1 MAYQIQLP
9 DGSLGWIDDSVPQS
23 KALEVAKRVYPDAFP
38 APPGIG
44 QQILGLPAEIGK
56 GFVRGLTVDPISGA
70 ASTVYTGA
78 RAAGADLTPFEK
90 TAFGK
95 GLASAQTALAP
106 SDEGLVTQFGSGLG
120 SLLSFI
126 PGGLLKGGIGLATKL
141 GQAGGVGAEEARS
154 RAEQARLE
162 GQADATAGQEFA
174 SQLGG
179 GVVGFSELAPVR
191 LLTKPIEQILRGVPK
206 SQADLI
212 APGLF
217 NSAKRMVATG
227 GVEGLQEGMANIAQD
242 LIAKGI
248 YNPNLEV
255 GESALG
261 DAAMGASIG
270 AFAQGAIELAT
281 RGKRGQLYEQLK
293 TQERLKEEAE
303 QQRIAQQQQAVIAAQ
318 EQEKMGQAMGALGA
332 TPQIDPT
339 TGKPVLLLGAPAK
352 EVNLQDPLGIRFDAN
367 DLSPKVVN
375 DINKARKERGLPAID
390 QFTVEDLYDLAPN
403 KNAISELLGRKI
415 GYDESVSVTPRN
427 IFDIAVSKN
436 IDVQDP
442 GFAEFLTRTTGTPD
456 IRRMTPQQ
464 LFAAQQSISALPD
477 FTELTKL
484 PTGSIA
490 TVFDEK
496 TYNKTINDLKKTVLN
511 TGPLGKEATVQ
522 EIMDFS
528 GLTKPQDAERLL
540 QTAIQRGDL
549 SASPTRGTVG
559 TSINISVPFVPKS
572 VVPGPDI
579 RRGDFMES
587 ENVGYDIVSEDGTF
601 KQFRPT
607 LGAAEDLVAKA
618 NQNRETKVA
627 RIAGEIDRVSSG
639 IELDKQRLG
648 QLQEVGEEGS
658 AEYKRLQAKIQ
669 KQEVNLG
676 NLNSKIQSV
685 SQPLQIKAKDKP
697 RSRTGY
703 TLFDNGKPIGT
714 YPTKED
720 ADIAAIQSLSDEQL
734 DGVINAAPRSD
745 VEGALEEPFGKQQL
759 PTGTIRGA
767 TPRRLYIE
775 ATREKERRFRQQAG
789 LPPLAAPVE
798 IKITGDAQAAAEKL
812 RAIGLTVR
820 FMPEVEKEVPEINK
834 RLRAILD
841 KLGLQEVRLNIIESL
856 SVKGFIID
864 GPDGKP
870 MAFYPQPQA
879 GTPKFKEVMA
889 VLKDAKA
896 KGLNVREG
904 VSSANGSYVAQL
916 IEIALDSANPIR
928 ATRHEALH
936 ALRDLGFFT
945 KEQWSVLEN
954 KAKSEW
960 MKKYN
965 IAQRYGGLDYDSQI
979 EEAVADAFSDFDQT
993 QPPAGLVGVLFR
1005 KIKTFFEALG
1015 NAFRGSGFQTAADV
1029 FTRVEEG
1036 GLTRPDASVAGEKKY
1051 SLEAKEAMLE
1061 ARRAAAGKFNQID
1074 PPQSL
1079 IDLYRRV
1086 QVADEQVSVGG
1097 YSRAKTAA
1105 TKLGNRLNR
1114 EMTVFARQ
1122 ALGREPKYIDIGELS
1137 SRLNQFVDPDFI
1149 GENKYSLKAPEFE
1162 QTADVTPLG
1171 IQQARIYEKELEALI
1186 KKIGDRIVGMKSGE
1200 TLDNVRK
1207 AVKKLQSYTAQGLKG
1222 KEWYENSAKAVL
1234 DGFNGDPVLAEK
1246 FFQIIAI
1253 TSANTEVS
1261 ANFTKASKAWE
1272 QFATGKPIKVGTG
1285 NENKKIDALL
1295 NFGEDWEGRK
1305 TNTFYT
1311 NLMEAM
1317 DGKDSGRS
1325 TIDLHMTRMLFD
1337 KDAPTDAQYIL
1348 AENMVRLLAS
1358 KIGIPARQ
1366 VQAAS
1371 WVTQKAKSIFDDYR
1385 KKGWKKNLN
1394 DDQLREFAFERA
1406 VTDYSHLMKARIKK
1420 LPVSEAMKELSS
1432 NIRSRV
1438 QNITGEVIPSVKT
1451 EMSEVEQ
1458 LAFKNKEK
1466 LTKKIAKSDMIQNIA
1481 NNLGITSKVRITVGS
1496 GAYAGKV
1503 NPNLIVQVVND
1514 DPVVAQQDSLDLANA
1529 MSYVFKQD
1537 STPFFR
1543 ADPALLEQDQLGYGF
1558 KFASPLTPA
1567 QQKNILSFLTN
1578 KFGENVGF
1586 TKVRA
1591 NEIVIINYRGA
1602 DGTPF
1607 LASDTDFIIGLDE
1620 VRNDINSISP
1630 IESQEVFGAQS
1641 EYPYHEWETEPT
1653 GISIIQGIQ
1662 DRRPQL
1668 PNIQRGLDN
1677 LRESFVADVRQSIRE
1692 TGQEP
1697 KFSLRSDELIG
1708 RSGIGGGVSIR
1719 EQQPSAQS
1727 YDAVHYGKQRVNN
1740 LAGSMYGTGI
1750 KGAETQRLSES
1761 DDPRIRERAYFYI
1774 PYSNGRMPMP
1784 EAGLGNEVHIQRL
1797 NNLLGPSPEAQA
1809 LSRAARTPDGQFDA
1823 NAFESSVIDAGYDGY
1838 AIPDMG
1844 MAVVLGADVPVQ
1856 PRGTRQEIEERTEKD
1871 KIQIGDR
1878 KYSLRSPETPE
1889 FKKWFGNSK
1898 VVDDNGK
1905 PLLMYHG
1912 TPSFEGYVF
1921 KPFETKNR
1929 AGNID
1934 GYYFTSSV
1942 DDANDYA
1949 GLEEGAEVIPAY
1961 LSIKNPYV
1969 PGESPVTK
1977 AMRDQYFKEM
1987 VAANKHM
1994 SDERAKEYAQ
2004 SKMYYL
2010 DRNGIPLI
2018 NAIGND
2024 GSAFQ
2029 RIIKAGGYDGYQDG
2043 IGSRHFVAFESNQV
2057 KSAIGNV
2064 GTFAR
2069 DNNDIRYS
2077 IALGAIEPSTSLI
2090 PDVGGNPNGILG
2102 FMPDRLGGKP
2112 IRMLVGTH
2120 NDLVPELDNER
2131 MRRPQSYGANHIL
2144 NRVLSDPSRIP
2155 GGAEELLEKIVKTAQ
2170 TTAQKYNRIFKEGNM
2185 FIIYDGRNSLIV
2197 SPEED
2202 AMSIVTMYVQN
2213 QPERRYGNA
2222 VFSGRAPSMPQEFV
2236 EPIRG
2241 MDVVAGEGRV
2251 QIKPSEV
2258 KVIKPSKVLE
2268 VSPVTEMAPT
2278 KAGKI
2283 SIKKPVNKYS
2293 LALPKESVDDFFAT
2307 TERLEEPEGVQ
2318 IIRENWIGGVAGIG
2332 DRDSAY
2338 NLKRVYGG
2346 PEYIQ
2351 SVQDLIRENFGD
2363 SFKGYRLMSQDEL
2376 SELES
2381 GAMGTQLASFTLD
2394 PMVGLRFSS
2403 LPMYARK
2410 PKGELVVVEMDLTPE
2425 HVQMIGHI
2433 PEKEIV
2439 IDYGVGYNTEEIN
2452 AYASPYKAEKFS
2464 IRDEFKPVD
2473 TSAPKFKKFYQNSV
2487 LVDESGNPIVLY
2499 HGTTKDIESFKVGK
2513 EGGSLGNGIY
2523 LTPSQDFADEYAK
2536 EEGGNVIPVYAHIT
2550 NPLIIDGSIS
2560 RDPMIEALVKLGVDR
2575 DKADQIVEKAY
2586 EDKGYI
2592 TNEVKSRATKQG
2604 FDGILQYKD
2613 GNLTELVA
2621 FSPNQIKSAVSN
2633 TGEFDPSD
2641 KRIQYSLVEPIDTDT
2656 AQRIPQNTFNVDPN
2670 TSRDNLIYLLQNKQ
2684 IDLKR
2689 VIDGIRSAGK
2699 DIADKWNAY
2708 LKEELFHGRSATRI
2722 KFFMD
2727 RELQPL
2733 LKKMES
2739 AGISLDQ
2746 MDEYLL
2752 ARHAPE
2758 ANSYIRSIN
2767 PDPNA
2772 NAGMS
2777 DQEAANYMNSLPAPR
2792 RAALERIAKDVD
2804 AITKGTRQ
2812 LMVDYGLEDQK
2823 TIDTWERTYK
2833 KYVPL
2838 FREETEGN
2846 PISTGRGYQIRGS
2859 TTKRRMGSTRSVVD
2873 VLANI
2878 AMQREK
2884 TIVRGEK
2891 NRVGNSL
2898 YGLVLTNPNKG
2909 FWGVIDPGKVNRQ
2922 TLRNELIG
2930 LGIDSAEADQMIN
2943 EMSSRPYQKTIDKA
2957 TGLVVQRIPPSWAK
2971 AENIFVTR
2979 INGQDRFIG
2988 FNKNDERAM
2997 RMATTLKNLDAQQQA
3012 EAIKMMGT
3020 AGAYYSG
3027 TINAV
3032 GKATRFFASVNTQY
3046 NPAFGIYNL
3055 MRDIGGAVLNL
3066 QSTPLKGNERKIISD
3081 ALGLI
3086 KDIYSDL
3093 RRQRQGLP
3101 ANSKSAQI
3109 FEEFELEGGKTGY
3122 RDLFEDSQSR
3132 AEQLQKDLEDFKS
3145 GKPLKGKGKAVMRW
3159 LSDFNDS
3166 IENAIRVSVYK
3177 NAIDKGISKE
3187 RAASLAKNITVNF
3200 NRTGAM
3206 SRNFQTLYAFF
3217 NASVQGTTRIAET
3230 LFTPDGKLSPTGKK
3244 IVMGGITLGL
3254 MQAVLLAMAGL
3265 DDDEVPDFVKDK
3277 SFIIP
3282 YGDGKYLAVPMPLG
3296 YNIIPGFGR
3305 RVMEFA
3311 MSDDKNVG
3319 KSVFET
3325 ANMIIDGF
3333 NPLGSATFVQTLAPT
3348 IADPIVAL
3356 AENKDFTGKPIARED
3371 VNSLV
3376 PTPGYTRKSQN
3387 ASAITEALAYGI
3399 NLMSG
3404 GTEFKQ
3410 GVISPTPDQIEYLVG
3425 QVFGGVG
3432 REAMKVGRGLEAL
3445 ATGEELATYNIPI
3458 AGRLVGNIQQKAAQ
3472 TGRFYDNI
3480 KALNEHQA
3488 EIEGRMA
3495 RGEDITEYVNDN
3507 PEAML
3512 YQLGD
3517 KTYSKISK
3525 LRQLK
3530 KTLEES
3536 GASRDQTKAIDDAM
3550 LNLMISLNMSYNSA
3564 RQQ

>member
-1 MAYQIQLP
+1 MAYRLDLP
-9 DGSLGWIDDSVPQS
+9 DGSFLTVLDDAKPRSVALAEAKS
-23 KALEVAKRVYPDAFP
+23 KFPEAFP

-56 GFVRGLTVDPISGA
+56 GFIRGLTVDPISGA

-90 TAFGK
+90 TAVGK

-106 SDEGLVTQFGSGLG
+106 SDEGLITQFGSGLG
-120 SLLSFI
+120 SLLSYI
-126 PGGLLKGGIGLATKL
+126 PGGLLKGGIGLAAKL
-141 GQAGGVGAEEARS
+141 GQAGSVGAEEARS

-174 SQLGG
+174 AQLGG
-179 GVVGFSELAPVR
+179 TAVGFSELAPVK
-191 LLTKPIEQILRGVPK
+191 LLTRPIEQILRGVPK

-332 TPQIDPT
+332 TPQIDPA
-339 TGKPVLLLGAPAK
+339 TGKPVLLLGAPAQ

-367 DLSPKVVN
+367 DLGPKVVN
-375 DINKARKERGLPAID
+375 DINKARKERGLPAIQ

-403 KNAISELLGRKI
+403 KNAISEMLGRKM
-415 GYDESVSVTPRN
+415 GYDETVSVTPRN
-427 IFDIAVSKN
+427 IFDVAVSKN

-456 IRRMTPQQ
+456 VRRMTAQQ
-464 LFAAQQSISALPD
+464 LFAAQQSLSALPD

-484 PTGSIA
+484 PTGSVA

-496 TYNKTINDLKKTVLN
+496 TYDKTINGLKKTVLN
-511 TGPLGKEATVQ
+511 TGPQGKAATVQ
-522 EIMDFS
+522 DIMDFS
-528 GLTKPQDAERLL
+528 GLTDPKDAERLL

-587 ENVGYDIVSEDGTF
+587 EAVGYDIVSEDGTF

-627 RIAGEIDRVSSG
+627 RITGEIDRVSSG

-658 AEYKRLQAKIQ
+658 PEYKRLQAKIQ

-676 NLNSKIQSV
+676 NLNSKIESV
-685 SQPLQIKAKDKP
+685 SQPLQIKAKAKP

-767 TPRRLYIE
+767 TPRRLYAE

-789 LPPLAAPVE
+789 LPPLAAPVQ

-812 RAIGLTVR
+812 RAVGITVR

-841 KLGLQEVRLNIIESL
+841 KLGLQQVRLNIVESL

-864 GPDGKP
+864 GPDGRP
-870 MAFYPQPQA
+870 MGFYTQPPA
-879 GTPKFKEVMA
+879 GTPKFNEVMA
-889 VLKDAKA
+889 VLNDAKA

-904 VSSANGSYVAQL
+904 VSSANGSYVAKL
-916 IEIALDSANPIR
+916 IEIALDSENPIR
-928 ATRHEALH
+928 AARHEALH
-936 ALRDLGFFT
+936 ALKDLGFFT
-945 KEQWSVLEN
+945 PDQWRVLEN

-960 MKKYN
+960 IKKYN
-965 IAQRYGGLDYDSQI
+965 IEQRYGSLDKDSQI
-979 EEAVADAFSDFDQT
+979 EEAIADAFSDFDQT
-993 QPPAGLVGVLFR
+993 KPPAGLVGTLFR
-1005 KIKTFFEALG
+1005 KVKTFFEALG
-1015 NAFRGSGFQTAADV
+1015 NAFRGSGFQTANDV

-1036 GLTRPDASVAGEKKY
+1036 ALTGPGAAVTGEQKF
-1051 SLEAKEAMLE
+1051 SLTLE
-1061 ARRAAAGKFNQID
+1061 
-1074 PPQSL
+1074 
-1079 IDLYRRV
+1079 
-1086 QVADEQVSVGG
+1086 E
-1097 YSRAKTAA
+1097 
-1105 TKLGNRLNR
+1105 
-1114 EMTVFARQ
+1114 
-1122 ALGREPKYIDIGELS
+1122 
-1137 SRLNQFVDPDFI
+1137 
-1149 GENKYSLKAPEFE
+1149 
-1162 QTADVTPLG
+1162 TADVTPLG
-1171 IQQARIYEKELEALI
+1171 VQQARVYEKELDALI

-1222 KEWYENSAKAVL
+1222 KDWYENSAKAVL
-1234 DGFNGDPVLAEK
+1234 DAFNGDPILAEK

-1253 TSANTEVS
+1253 TSANTEVA
-1261 ANFTKASKAWE
+1261 ANFTKASNAWT
-1272 QFATGKPIKVGTG
+1272 QFATGKPIKVGTE
-1285 NENKKIDALL
+1285 NENKKINALL

-1337 KDAPTDAQYIL
+1337 KDAPTEAQYIL

-1358 KIGIPARQ
+1358 KIGLPARQ

-1371 WVTQKAKSIFDDYR
+1371 WVTQKAKTIFDEYR
-1385 KKGWKKNLN
+1385 KKGWKKGLN

-1406 VTDYSHLMKARIKK
+1406 VADYSHLMKARVKQ
-1420 LPVSEAMKELSS
+1420 LPITDALKELSS
-1432 NIRSRV
+1432 NIRTRV

-1451 EMSEVEQ
+1451 EMAEIED
-1458 LAFKNKEK
+1458 LAFKDKEN
-1466 LTKKIAKSDMIQNIA
+1466 LTKQVANSKTVEKIAAAI
-1481 NNLGITSKVRITVGS
+1481 GISSKVRVTLGS
-1496 GAYAGKV
+1496 GAYEGKV

-1514 DPVVAQQDSLDLANA
+1514 DPLIAQQDALDLANG

-1537 STPFFR
+1537 ATPFFR
-1543 ADPALLEQDQLGYGF
+1543 ADPALLEQEQIGYKF
-1558 KFASPLTPA
+1558 KFSSPLTPA
-1567 QQKNILSFLTN
+1567 KQKKILGVLN
-1578 KFGENVGF
+1578 KKFGENIGF
-1586 TKVRA
+1586 TKTRA
-1591 NEIVIINYRGA
+1591 NEIVIINYRGS
-1602 DGTPF
+1602 DGVPF
-1607 LASDTDFIIGLDE
+1607 LVNDTDFMVGISETLKE
-1620 VRNDINSISP
+1620 INSVLP
-1630 IESQEVFGAQS
+1630 IDSQEMFGAQS
-1641 EYPYHEWETEPT
+1641 EYPYHDWQNEPSGV
-1653 GISIIQGIQ
+1653 GIVSGIQ
-1662 DRRPQL
+1662 NRRPER
-1668 PNIQRGLDN
+1668 PNLQRGLDN
-1677 LRESFVADVRQSIRE
+1677 LRESFVSDARQSVRKA
-1692 TGQEP
+1692 GREP
-1697 KFSLRSDELIG
+1697 KFSLRFDELVD
-1708 RSGIGGGVSIR
+1708 RSGLGDGISIR

-1727 YDAVHYGKQRVNN
+1727 FDAVHYGKQRVNT

-1750 KGAETQRLSES
+1750 KGAEAQRLSES
-1761 DDPRIRERAYFYI
+1761 DDPRISERVYFYI
-1774 PYSNGRMPMP
+1774 PYPNGRMPMP

-1809 LSRAARTPDGQFDA
+1809 LSSAARTPDGQFDA

-1844 MAVVLGADVPVQ
+1844 MAVVLGADVPVIS
-1856 PRGTRQEIEERTEKD
+1856 RGTRQEVEERPEEG

-1878 KYSLRSPETPE
+1878 KYSLRQTDTDE
-1889 FKKWFGNSK
+1889 FKQWFGDSTIRNEDGSPK
-1898 VVDDNGK
+1898 V
-1905 PLLMYHG
+1905 MYHG
-1912 TPSFEGYVF
+1912 TARDITEFEPKQANAIFVTEFPGFAYQF
-1921 KPFETKNR
+1921 
-1929 AGNID
+1929 AGA
-1934 GYYFTSSV
+1934 SE
-1942 DDANDYA
+1942 DYM
-1949 GLEEGAEVIPAY
+1949 I
-1961 LSIKNPYV
+1961 
-1969 PGESPVTK
+1969 
-1977 AMRDQYFKEM
+1977 KEM
-1987 VAANKHM
+1987 FQEIFTPEQRLKIVSESASELYKNKEISKVIRDAAIQNQRDSDRLYKLDFIEPQVADLIREKIKVMLPSGQNIMPLYVRAENPFDYENTDHVKEVVD
-1994 SDERAKEYAQ
+1994 SVRKIAPNYTLRDIDIQRKLTSGVWNYIEDELVQQAIKLNGHDSFYVKE
-2004 SKMYYL
+2004 
-2010 DRNGIPLI
+2010 
-2018 NAIGND
+2018 
-2024 GSAFQ
+2024 
-2029 RIIKAGGYDGYQDG
+2029 AGVKNFAVYDP
-2043 IGSRHFVAFESNQV
+2043 NQI
-2057 KSAIGNV
+2057 KSAIGNI

-2077 IALGAIEPSTSLI
+2077 IALGSIEPSTSLI

-2102 FMPDRLGGKP
+2102 FMPERLGGKP

-2170 TTAQKYNRIFKEGNM
+2170 TTAQKYNRIFKEGDK

-2197 SPEED
+2197 SPQDD

-2213 QPERRYGNA
+2213 QPERRYGNSI
-2222 VFSGRAPSMPQEFV
+2222 FSGRAPSMPQEFV

-2241 MDVVAGEGRV
+2241 MNVVAGDGRV

-2258 KVIKPSKVLE
+2258 KIIKPSKVLE
-2268 VSPVTEMAPT
+2268 ASPVTEIAPT
-2278 KAGKI
+2278 KAGTLGV
-2283 SIKKPVNKYS
+2283 KK
-2293 LALPKESVDDFFAT
+2293 L
-2307 TERLEEPEGVQ
+2307 
-2318 IIRENWIGGVAGIG
+2318 
-2332 DRDSAY
+2332 
-2338 NLKRVYGG
+2338 
-2346 PEYIQ
+2346 
-2351 SVQDLIRENFGD
+2351 
-2363 SFKGYRLMSQDEL
+2363 
-2376 SELES
+2376 
-2381 GAMGTQLASFTLD
+2381 
-2394 PMVGLRFSS
+2394 
-2403 LPMYARK
+2403 
-2410 PKGELVVVEMDLTPE
+2410 
-2425 HVQMIGHI
+2425 
-2433 PEKEIV
+2433 
-2439 IDYGVGYNTEEIN
+2439 
-2452 AYASPYKAEKFS
+2452 S

-2473 TSAPKFKKFYQNSV
+2473 TSSPEFKKFYQNSV
-2487 LVDESGNPIVLY
+2487 LIDESGNPIVLY
-2499 HGTTKDIESFKVGK
+2499 HGTTKDIESFKAGK

-2523 LTPSQDFADEYAK
+2523 LTPSQDFAEEYAK

-2550 NPLIIDGSIS
+2550 NPLVIDGSIS
-2560 RDPMIEALVKLGVDR
+2560 RDPMIEALVRLGVDR

-2613 GNLTELVA
+2613 RNLTELVA

-2641 KRIQYSLVEPIDTDT
+2641 KRIQYSFVEPINTDT
-2656 AQRIPQNTFNVDPN
+2656 AQRIPQDTFNVNPN
-2670 TSRDNLIYLLQNKQ
+2670 TSKDNLIYLLQNKQ

-2739 AGISLDQ
+2739 ADISLDQ

-2777 DQEAANYMNSLPAPR
+2777 DQEAANYMKSLPASR
-2792 RAALERIAKDVD
+2792 RDALERIAKDVD

-2891 NRVGNSL
+2891 NRVGNAL
-2898 YGLVLTNPNKG
+2898 YGLVLNNPNKG
-2909 FWGVIDPGKVNRQ
+2909 FWGVIDPGKVNKQ

-2930 LGIDSAEADQMIN
+2930 IGIDPDEADQMIN

-3020 AGAYYSG
+3020 AGDYYKG

-3081 ALGLI
+3081 ALGSI

-3101 ANSKSAQI
+3101 ADSKWANI

-3159 LSDFNDS
+3159 LSDFNDA

-3177 NAIDKGISKE
+3177 NALDKGMSKE
-3187 RAASLAKNITVNF
+3187 KAASLAKNITVNF

-3371 VNSLV
+3371 INSLV

-3399 NLMSG
+3399 NRLSG

-3536 GASRDQTKAIDDAM
+3536 GASRGQTKVIDDAM
-3550 LNLMISLNMSYNSA
+3550 LNLMVSLNMSYNSA
-3564 RQQ
+3564 RQR

>member
-1 MAYQIQLP
+1 MAYRLDLP
-9 DGSLGWIDDSVPQS
+9 DGSFVTVEDDAKPRSVALAEAKS
-23 KALEVAKRVYPDAFP
+23 KFPDAFP

-90 TAFGK
+90 TAVGK

-120 SLLSFI
+120 SLLSYI
-126 PGGLLKGGIGLATKL
+126 PGGILKGGIGLAAKL

-174 SQLGG
+174 AQLGG
-179 GVVGFSELAPVR
+179 TAVGFSELAPVR

-332 TPQIDPT
+332 TPQIDPA

-403 KNAISELLGRKI
+403 KNAISELLGRKM

-427 IFDIAVSKN
+427 IFDIAASKN

-456 IRRMTPQQ
+456 IRRMTAQQ

-685 SQPLQIKAKDKP
+685 SQPLQIKAKEKP

-775 ATREKERRFRQQAG
+775 ATKEKERRFRQQAG

-812 RAIGLTVR
+812 RAVGLTVR

-834 RLRAILD
+834 RLRAVLD

-889 VLKDAKA
+889 VLNDAKA

-1036 GLTRPDASVAGEKKY
+1036 GLTGPGATTAGETKLSLQEPISPLAQYVAPEDAEGRLRRRLGRAEGVGAPSNDRLVFGKGKEKLIIGKITPQDWKERVQNTMSAPEIEDARNWYQQLNDFFTPVFGDRASEFSLAWLLSQQRASPTKGFTDVLRASDIAENKLRIKKAGLNEKSLVAALKGEVPEGGIGAKLMDFVDSELGKSLRTVMGDKKEGRQPAAIDVWAQRDIGFIDDTVKEFVAKKFGKDAADTLDVDTARFGEPQY
-1051 SLEAKEAMLE
+1051 EYGVDFYNDVAQYLNRQKYMGGGWTAREVQAVGWVNMQIFMGVKPEFVRDIVNGNTRRVSIGLAPGTGSVMTGRLMGKEIPVKDAQNIINDLAKISNIKVTQSLDGIGAYLTYVEGSIQVDAVGSPESVDSFMDMIGYVFQQTEVINTRPLASGKNSAIDILSPSLNSQSKAVEFFTEYLKAMPKDKNGDPIAPGFQQIKVDGVPGIRLVNFGGKWNKKQLEALAKASEVAEAATGIKEA
-1061 ARRAAAGKFNQID
+1061 
-1074 PPQSL
+1074 
-1079 IDLYRRV
+1079 
-1086 QVADEQVSVGG
+1086 
-1097 YSRAKTAA
+1097 
-1105 TKLGNRLNR
+1105 
-1114 EMTVFARQ
+1114 
-1122 ALGREPKYIDIGELS
+1122 
-1137 SRLNQFVDPDFI
+1137 QFVDMNVQFTSTANDWVKYPD
-1149 GENKYSLKAPEFE
+1149 
-1162 QTADVTPLG
+1162 
-1171 IQQARIYEKELEALI
+1171 
-1186 KKIGDRIVGMKSGE
+1186 GD
-1200 TLDNVRK
+1200 
-1207 AVKKLQSYTAQGLKG
+1207 
-1222 KEWYENSAKAVL
+1222 
-1234 DGFNGDPVLAEK
+1234 
-1246 FFQIIAI
+1246 
-1253 TSANTEVS
+1253 
-1261 ANFTKASKAWE
+1261 
-1272 QFATGKPIKVGTG
+1272 
-1285 NENKKIDALL
+1285 
-1295 NFGEDWEGRK
+1295 
-1305 TNTFYT
+1305 
-1311 NLMEAM
+1311 
-1317 DGKDSGRS
+1317 
-1325 TIDLHMTRMLFD
+1325 
-1337 KDAPTDAQYIL
+1337 QY
-1348 AENMVRLLAS
+1348 V
-1358 KIGIPARQ
+1358 
-1366 VQAAS
+1366 
-1371 WVTQKAKSIFDDYR
+1371 
-1385 KKGWKKNLN
+1385 
-1394 DDQLREFAFERA
+1394 
-1406 VTDYSHLMKARIKK
+1406 
-1420 LPVSEAMKELSS
+1420 
-1432 NIRSRV
+1432 
-1438 QNITGEVIPSVKT
+1438 
-1451 EMSEVEQ
+1451 
-1458 LAFKNKEK
+1458 
-1466 LTKKIAKSDMIQNIA
+1466 
-1481 NNLGITSKVRITVGS
+1481 
-1496 GAYAGKV
+1496 
-1503 NPNLIVQVVND
+1503 
-1514 DPVVAQQDSLDLANA
+1514 DSLRNRGRLQEAQLLRDQFPPTRFDLAGDGTINWR
-1529 MSYVFKQD
+1529 
-1537 STPFFR
+1537 PR
-1543 ADPALLEQDQLGYGF
+1543 
-1558 KFASPLTPA
+1558 
-1567 QQKNILSFLTN
+1567 LSF
-1578 KFGENVGF
+1578 
-1586 TKVRA
+1586 R
-1591 NEIVIINYRGA
+1591 
-1602 DGTPF
+1602 P
-1607 LASDTDFIIGLDE
+1607 DE
-1620 VRNDINSISP
+1620 P
-1630 IESQEVFGAQS
+1630 I
-1641 EYPYHEWETEPT
+1641 
-1653 GISIIQGIQ
+1653 
-1662 DRRPQL
+1662 D
-1668 PNIQRGLDN
+1668 
-1677 LRESFVADVRQSIRE
+1677 
-1692 TGQEP
+1692 
-1697 KFSLRSDELIG
+1697 
-1708 RSGIGGGVSIR
+1708 RSGIGSGISIR

-1750 KGAETQRLSES
+1750 KGAEAQRLAES
-1761 DDPRIRERAYFYI
+1761 TDPRIRERAYFYI

-1856 PRGTRQEIEERTEKD
+1856 PRGTRQEIEERPEEG

-1878 KYSLRSPETPE
+1878 KYSLRQTDTDE
-1889 FKKWFGNSK
+1889 FKQWFGKSQIK
-1898 VVDDNGK
+1898 TLRGEPK
-1905 PLLMYHG
+1905 RMYHG
-1912 TPSFEGYVF
+1912 TARDISEFRPKQANAIFLTYEPSFAEDFTGMSENYMADEFFYGLSEPEKNVYRKRAEKLAKRNETNYADELLEIIKEQLPSRANIMPLYVRAEN
-1921 KPFETKNR
+1921 PFDYENPDHISAVDK
-1929 AGNID
+1929 AYDDSID
-1934 GYYFTSSV
+1934 SFPMQSIMNGSWSSIE
-1942 DDANDYA
+1942 D
-1949 GLEEGAEVIPAY
+1949 
-1961 LSIKNPYV
+1961 
-1969 PGESPVTK
+1969 
-1977 AMRDQYFKEM
+1977 RDVQ
-1987 VAANKHM
+1987 
-1994 SDERAKEYAQ
+1994 
-2004 SKMYYL
+2004 
-2010 DRNGIPLI
+2010 
-2018 NAIGND
+2018 NAIK
-2024 GSAFQ
+2024 SAGFDSFYV
-2029 RIIKAGGYDGYQDG
+2029 REGGRKNLAVYDP
-2043 IGSRHFVAFESNQV
+2043 NQI

-2197 SPEED
+2197 SPQDD

-2268 VSPVTEMAPT
+2268 ISPVTEMAPT
-2278 KAGKI
+2278 KAG
-2283 SIKKPVNKYS
+2283 
-2293 LALPKESVDDFFAT
+2293 T
-2307 TERLEEPEGVQ
+2307 
-2318 IIRENWIGGVAGIG
+2318 
-2332 DRDSAY
+2332 
-2338 NLKRVYGG
+2338 
-2346 PEYIQ
+2346 
-2351 SVQDLIRENFGD
+2351 
-2363 SFKGYRLMSQDEL
+2363 
-2376 SELES
+2376 
-2381 GAMGTQLASFTLD
+2381 
-2394 PMVGLRFSS
+2394 
-2403 LPMYARK
+2403 
-2410 PKGELVVVEMDLTPE
+2410 
-2425 HVQMIGHI
+2425 
-2433 PEKEIV
+2433 
-2439 IDYGVGYNTEEIN
+2439 
-2452 AYASPYKAEKFS
+2452 
-2464 IRDEFKPVD
+2464 
-2473 TSAPKFKKFYQNSV
+2473 
-2487 LVDESGNPIVLY
+2487 
-2499 HGTTKDIESFKVGK
+2499 
-2513 EGGSLGNGIY
+2513 
-2523 LTPSQDFADEYAK
+2523 
-2536 EEGGNVIPVYAHIT
+2536 
-2550 NPLIIDGSIS
+2550 
-2560 RDPMIEALVKLGVDR
+2560 LGV
-2575 DKADQIVEKAY
+2575 KK
-2586 EDKGYI
+2586 
-2592 TNEVKSRATKQG
+2592 
-2604 FDGILQYKD
+2604 L
-2613 GNLTELVA
+2613 
-2621 FSPNQIKSAVSN
+2621 
-2633 TGEFDPSD
+2633 
-2641 KRIQYSLVEPIDTDT
+2641 SLVEPIDTDT
-2656 AQRIPQNTFNVDPN
+2656 AQRIPQDTFNVDPN
-2670 TSRDNLIYLLQNKQ
+2670 TSKDNLIYLLQNKQ

-2722 KFFMD
+2722 RFFMD

-2739 AGISLDQ
+2739 SDISLDQ

-2930 LGIDSAEADQMIN
+2930 LGIDSAEADQMVN

-3020 AGAYYSG
+3020 AGDYYKG

-3066 QSTPLKGNERKIISD
+3066 QSTPLKGSERKIISD

-3101 ANSKSAQI
+3101 ADSKSAQI

-3177 NAIDKGISKE
+3177 NALDKGISKE
-3187 RAASLAKNITVNF
+3187 KAASLAKNITVNF

-3217 NASVQGTTRIAET
+3217 NASVQGTTRIVET

-3371 VNSLV
+3371 INSLV

-3399 NLMSG
+3399 NILSG

-3550 LNLMISLNMSYNSA
+3550 LNLMVSLNMSYNSA

>member
-1 MAYQIQLP
+1 MAYRLDLP
-9 DGSLGWIDDSVPQS
+9 DGSFLTVLDDAKPRSVALAEAKS
-23 KALEVAKRVYPDAFP
+23 KFPEAFP

-90 TAFGK
+90 TAVGK

-106 SDEGLVTQFGSGLG
+106 SDEGLITQFGSGLG
-120 SLLSFI
+120 SLLSYI
-126 PGGLLKGGIGLATKL
+126 PGGILKGGIGLAAKL
-141 GQAGGVGAEEARS
+141 GQAGSVGAEEARS

-174 SQLGG
+174 AQLGG
-179 GVVGFSELAPVR
+179 TAVGFSELAPVKF
-191 LLTKPIEQILRGVPK
+191 LTRPIEQILRGVPK

-332 TPQIDPT
+332 TPQIDPA
-339 TGKPVLLLGAPAK
+339 TGKPVLLLGAPAQ

-367 DLSPKVVN
+367 DLGPKVVN
-375 DINKARKERGLPAID
+375 DINKARKERGLPAIQ

-403 KNAISELLGRKI
+403 KNAISEMLGRKM
-415 GYDESVSVTPRN
+415 GYDETVSVTPRK
-427 IFDIAVSKN
+427 IYDIAVSKN

-442 GFAEFLTRTTGTPD
+442 GFEEFLTRTTGTPD
-456 IRRMTPQQ
+456 IRRMTAQQ
-464 LFAAQQSISALPD
+464 LFAAQQSLSALPD
-477 FTELTKL
+477 FKKLTKL
-484 PTGSIA
+484 PTGSVA

-496 TYNKTINDLKKTVLN
+496 TYDKTINGLKKTVLN
-511 TGPLGKEATVQ
+511 TGPQGKAATVQ
-522 EIMDFS
+522 DIMDFS
-528 GLTKPQDAERLL
+528 GLTDPKDAERLL

-587 ENVGYDIVSEDGTF
+587 EAVGYDIVSEDGTF

-639 IELDKQRLG
+639 IELDKQRLS

-658 AEYKRLQAKIQ
+658 PEYKRLQAKIQ

-676 NLNSKIQSV
+676 NLNSKIESV
-685 SQPLQIKAKDKP
+685 SQPLQIKAKAKP

-767 TPRRLYIE
+767 TPRRLYAE

-789 LPPLAAPVE
+789 LPPLAAPVQ

-812 RAIGLTVR
+812 RAVGITVR

-841 KLGLQEVRLNIIESL
+841 KLGLQQVRLNIVESL

-864 GPDGKP
+864 GPDGRP
-870 MAFYPQPQA
+870 MGFYTQPPA
-879 GTPKFKEVMA
+879 GTPKFNEVMA
-889 VLKDAKA
+889 VLNDAKA

-904 VSSANGSYVAQL
+904 VSSANGSYVAKL
-916 IEIALDSANPIR
+916 IEIALDSENPIR
-928 ATRHEALH
+928 AARHEALH
-936 ALRDLGFFT
+936 ALKDLGFFT
-945 KEQWSVLEN
+945 PEQWRVLEN

-960 MKKYN
+960 IKKYN
-965 IAQRYGGLDYDSQI
+965 IEQRYGSLDKDSQI
-979 EEAVADAFSDFDQT
+979 EEAIADAFSDFDQT
-993 QPPAGLVGVLFR
+993 KPPSGMIGALFR
-1005 KIKTFFEALG
+1005 KVKTFFEALG
-1015 NAFRGSGFQTAADV
+1015 NAFRGSGFQTANDV

-1036 GLTRPDASVAGEKKY
+1036 ALTGPGVTTAEETKLSLQEPTSPLAQYVTPEDAEGRLRRRLGRAENVGAPSNDRLVFGKGKEKLIIGKITPQDWKERVQNTMSVPEIEDARGWYQQLNDFFTPVFGDRASEFSLAWLLSQQRASPTKGFTDVLRASDIAENKLRIKKAGLNEKSLVAALKGEVPEGGIGAKLLDFVDSELGKSLRTVMGDKKEGRQPAAIDVWAQRDIGFIDDTVKEFVSKKFGKDAADSLDIDTARFGEPQYEYGVDFYNDVANYLNRQKYMGGGWTAREVQAVGWVNMQKFMGVKPEFVRDIVNGNTRRVSIGLAPGTGSVMTGRLMGKEIPVKDAQNIINDLAKISNIKVTQSIDGIGAYLTYVEGSIQVDAVGSPESVDSFMDMVGYVFQQTEVINTRPLASGKNSAIDILSPSLNNQSKAVEFFTEYLRAMPKDKNGDPIAPGFQQVKVDGVPGIRLVNFSGKWNKKQ
-1051 SLEAKEAMLE
+1051 LEALAN
-1061 ARRAAAGKFNQID
+1061 AAN
-1074 PPQSL
+1074 
-1079 IDLYRRV
+1079 
-1086 QVADEQVSVGG
+1086 VAE
-1097 YSRAKTAA
+1097 AA
-1105 TKLGNRLNR
+1105 TGIKD
-1114 EMTVFARQ
+1114 A
-1122 ALGREPKYIDIGELS
+1122 
-1137 SRLNQFVDPDFI
+1137 QFVDMNVQFTSTANDWVKYPD
-1149 GENKYSLKAPEFE
+1149 
-1162 QTADVTPLG
+1162 
-1171 IQQARIYEKELEALI
+1171 
-1186 KKIGDRIVGMKSGE
+1186 GD
-1200 TLDNVRK
+1200 
-1207 AVKKLQSYTAQGLKG
+1207 
-1222 KEWYENSAKAVL
+1222 
-1234 DGFNGDPVLAEK
+1234 
-1246 FFQIIAI
+1246 
-1253 TSANTEVS
+1253 
-1261 ANFTKASKAWE
+1261 
-1272 QFATGKPIKVGTG
+1272 
-1285 NENKKIDALL
+1285 
-1295 NFGEDWEGRK
+1295 
-1305 TNTFYT
+1305 
-1311 NLMEAM
+1311 
-1317 DGKDSGRS
+1317 
-1325 TIDLHMTRMLFD
+1325 
-1337 KDAPTDAQYIL
+1337 QY
-1348 AENMVRLLAS
+1348 V
-1358 KIGIPARQ
+1358 
-1366 VQAAS
+1366 
-1371 WVTQKAKSIFDDYR
+1371 
-1385 KKGWKKNLN
+1385 
-1394 DDQLREFAFERA
+1394 
-1406 VTDYSHLMKARIKK
+1406 
-1420 LPVSEAMKELSS
+1420 
-1432 NIRSRV
+1432 
-1438 QNITGEVIPSVKT
+1438 
-1451 EMSEVEQ
+1451 
-1458 LAFKNKEK
+1458 
-1466 LTKKIAKSDMIQNIA
+1466 
-1481 NNLGITSKVRITVGS
+1481 
-1496 GAYAGKV
+1496 
-1503 NPNLIVQVVND
+1503 
-1514 DPVVAQQDSLDLANA
+1514 DSLRNRGRLQEAQLLRDQFPPTRFDLA
-1529 MSYVFKQD
+1529 
-1537 STPFFR
+1537 
-1543 ADPALLEQDQLGYGF
+1543 G
-1558 KFASPLTPA
+1558 
-1567 QQKNILSFLTN
+1567 
-1578 KFGENVGF
+1578 
-1586 TKVRA
+1586 
-1591 NEIVIINYRGA
+1591 
-1602 DGTPF
+1602 DGTINWRPRIAF
-1607 LASDTDFIIGLDE
+1607 RPDE
-1620 VRNDINSISP
+1620 P
-1630 IESQEVFGAQS
+1630 I
-1641 EYPYHEWETEPT
+1641 
-1653 GISIIQGIQ
+1653 
-1662 DRRPQL
+1662 D
-1668 PNIQRGLDN
+1668 
-1677 LRESFVADVRQSIRE
+1677 
-1692 TGQEP
+1692 
-1697 KFSLRSDELIG
+1697 
-1708 RSGIGGGVSIR
+1708 RSGIGSGISIR

-1727 YDAVHYGKQRVNN
+1727 YDAVHYGKQRVDS

-1750 KGAETQRLSES
+1750 KGAEAQRLSES
-1761 DDPRIRERAYFYI
+1761 TDPRIRERAYFYI
-1774 PYSNGRMPMP
+1774 PYPNGRMPMP
-1784 EAGLGNEVHIQRL
+1784 EAGLGSEVHIQRL

-1844 MAVVLGADVPVQ
+1844 MAVVLGADVPVIS
-1856 PRGTRQEIEERTEKD
+1856 RGTRQEVEERPEES

-1878 KYSLRSPETPE
+1878 KYSLRQTDTPE
-1889 FKKWFGNSK
+1889 FKQWFGKSQIK
-1898 VVDDNGK
+1898 TLRGE
-1905 PLLMYHG
+1905 PMRMYHG
-1912 TPSFEGYVF
+1912 TARDISEFRPKQANAIFLTYDPRFAEGFADRSEDFMISELFKTLSVEERQSLRKQYEKIASKNKTNLIDELRDLIRAKLPTRSNVMPLYVRAENPFDFENKSHVDPLTSYLKDNVPEIKDIDGSILNLSDVIKSVKEGRWTAIESQGVQDAIKNLGFDGFYVV
-1921 KPFETKNR
+1921 EGITKNL
-1929 AGNID
+1929 A
-1934 GYYFTSSV
+1934 V
-1942 DDANDYA
+1942 
-1949 GLEEGAEVIPAY
+1949 
-1961 LSIKNPYV
+1961 
-1969 PGESPVTK
+1969 
-1977 AMRDQYFKEM
+1977 
-1987 VAANKHM
+1987 
-1994 SDERAKEYAQ
+1994 
-2004 SKMYYL
+2004 
-2010 DRNGIPLI
+2010 
-2018 NAIGND
+2018 
-2024 GSAFQ
+2024 
-2029 RIIKAGGYDGYQDG
+2029 YDP
-2043 IGSRHFVAFESNQV
+2043 NQI
-2057 KSAIGNV
+2057 KSAIGNI

-2077 IALGAIEPSTSLI
+2077 IALGSIEPSTSLI

-2102 FMPDRLGGKP
+2102 FMPERLGGKP

-2170 TTAQKYNRIFKEGNM
+2170 TTAQKYNRIFKEGDK

-2197 SPEED
+2197 SPQDD

-2213 QPERRYGNA
+2213 QPERRYGNSI
-2222 VFSGRAPSMPQEFV
+2222 FSGRAPSMPQEFV

-2241 MDVVAGEGRV
+2241 MNVVAGEGRV

-2268 VSPVTEMAPT
+2268 ISPVTEMAPT
-2278 KAGKI
+2278 KAG
-2283 SIKKPVNKYS
+2283 
-2293 LALPKESVDDFFAT
+2293 T
-2307 TERLEEPEGVQ
+2307 
-2318 IIRENWIGGVAGIG
+2318 
-2332 DRDSAY
+2332 
-2338 NLKRVYGG
+2338 
-2346 PEYIQ
+2346 
-2351 SVQDLIRENFGD
+2351 
-2363 SFKGYRLMSQDEL
+2363 
-2376 SELES
+2376 
-2381 GAMGTQLASFTLD
+2381 
-2394 PMVGLRFSS
+2394 
-2403 LPMYARK
+2403 
-2410 PKGELVVVEMDLTPE
+2410 
-2425 HVQMIGHI
+2425 
-2433 PEKEIV
+2433 
-2439 IDYGVGYNTEEIN
+2439 
-2452 AYASPYKAEKFS
+2452 
-2464 IRDEFKPVD
+2464 
-2473 TSAPKFKKFYQNSV
+2473 
-2487 LVDESGNPIVLY
+2487 
-2499 HGTTKDIESFKVGK
+2499 
-2513 EGGSLGNGIY
+2513 
-2523 LTPSQDFADEYAK
+2523 
-2536 EEGGNVIPVYAHIT
+2536 
-2550 NPLIIDGSIS
+2550 
-2560 RDPMIEALVKLGVDR
+2560 LGV
-2575 DKADQIVEKAY
+2575 KKL
-2586 EDKGYI
+2586 
-2592 TNEVKSRATKQG
+2592 S
-2604 FDGILQYKD
+2604 
-2613 GNLTELVA
+2613 LVA
-2621 FSPNQIKSAVSN
+2621 
-2633 TGEFDPSD
+2633 
-2641 KRIQYSLVEPIDTDT
+2641 PIDTDT
-2656 AQRIPQNTFNVDPN
+2656 AQRIPQDTFNVNPN
-2670 TSRDNLIYLLQNKQ
+2670 TSKDNLIYLLQNKQ

-2739 AGISLDQ
+2739 ADISLDQ

-2777 DQEAANYMNSLPAPR
+2777 DQEAANYIKSLPAPR
-2792 RAALERIAKDVD
+2792 RDALERIAKDVD

-2859 TTKRRMGSTRSVVD
+2859 TTKRRMGSTRNVVD

-2891 NRVGNSL
+2891 NRVGNAL
-2898 YGLVLTNPNKG
+2898 YGLVLNNPNKG
-2909 FWGVIDPGKVNRQ
+2909 FWGVIDPGKVNKQ

-2930 LGIDSAEADQMIN
+2930 LGIDPDEADQMIN

-3020 AGAYYSG
+3020 AGDYYKG

-3081 ALGLI
+3081 ALGSI

-3101 ANSKSAQI
+3101 ADSKWANI

-3159 LSDFNDS
+3159 LSDFNDA

-3177 NAIDKGISKE
+3177 NALDKGMSKE
-3187 RAASLAKNITVNF
+3187 KAASLAKNITVNF

-3371 VNSLV
+3371 INSLV

-3387 ASAITEALAYGI
+3387 ASGITEALAYGI
-3399 NLMSG
+3399 NLLSG

-3425 QVFGGVG
+3425 QIFGGVG

-3495 RGEDITEYVNDN
+3495 RGEDITEYINDN

-3536 GASRDQTKAIDDAM
+3536 GASRDQTKSIEDAM
-3550 LNLMISLNMSYNSA
+3550 LNLMVSLNMSYNSS
-3564 RQQ
+3564 RQR

>member
-1 MAYQIQLP
+1 MAYRLDLP
-9 DGSLGWIDDSVPQS
+9 DGSFVTVEDDAKPRSVALAEAKS
-23 KALEVAKRVYPDAFP
+23 KFPDAFP

-56 GFVRGLTVDPISGA
+56 GFVRGLTVDPLSGA

-120 SLLSFI
+120 SLLSYI
-126 PGGLLKGGIGLATKL
+126 PGGILKGGIGLAAKL

-174 SQLGG
+174 AQLGG
-179 GVVGFSELAPVR
+179 TAVGFSELAPVR

-332 TPQIDPT
+332 TPQIDPA

-403 KNAISELLGRKI
+403 KNAISELLGRKM

-442 GFAEFLTRTTGTPD
+442 GFEEFLTRTTGTPD
-456 IRRMTPQQ
+456 IRRMTAQQ

-812 RAIGLTVR
+812 RAVGITVR

-834 RLRAILD
+834 RLRAVLD

-889 VLKDAKA
+889 VLNDAKA

-928 ATRHEALH
+928 ATRHEGLH

-945 KEQWSVLEN
+945 KEQWSVLER

-965 IAQRYGGLDYDSQI
+965 IAQRYGGLDYESQI

-1015 NAFRGSGFQTAADV
+1015 NALRGSGFQTAADV

-1036 GLTRPDASVAGEKKY
+1036 GLTGPGATTAGETKLSLQEPVSPLAQYVAPEDAEGRLRRRLGRAEGVGAPSNDRLVFGKGKEKLIIGKITPQDWKERVQNTMSAPEIEDARNWYQQLNDFFTPVFGERASEFSLAWLLSQQRASPTKGFTDVLRASDIAENKLRIKKAGLNEK
-1051 SLEAKEAMLE
+1051 SLVAALKGEVPEGGIGAKLMDFVDSELGKSLRTVMGDKKEGRQPAAIDVWAQRDIGFIDDTVKEFVSKKFGKDAADTLDVDT
-1061 ARRAAAGKFNQID
+1061 ARFGEPQYEYGVDFYNDVAQYLNRQKYMGGGWTAREVQAVGWVNMQIFMGVKPEFVRDIVNGNTRRVSIGLAPGTGSVMTGRLMGKEIPIKDAQNIIND
-1074 PPQSL
+1074 LAKISNIKVTQSL
-1079 IDLYRRV
+1079 DGIGAYLTYV
-1086 QVADEQVSVGG
+1086 EGSIQVDAVGSPESVDSFMDMIG
-1097 YSRAKTAA
+1097 Y
-1105 TKLGNRLNR
+1105 
-1114 EMTVFARQ
+1114 VFQQTEVINTRPLASGKNS
-1122 ALGREPKYIDIGELS
+1122 AIDILS
-1137 SRLNQFVDPDFI
+1137 PSLNNQSKAVEFFT
-1149 GENKYSLKAPEFE
+1149 EYLKAMPKDKNGDPIAPGF
-1162 QTADVTPLG
+1162 QQVKVDGVPG
-1171 IQQARIYEKELEALI
+1171 IRLVNFGGKWNKKQLEAL
-1186 KKIGDRIVGMKSGE
+1186 
-1200 TLDNVRK
+1200 
-1207 AVKKLQSYTAQGLKG
+1207 
-1222 KEWYENSAKAVL
+1222 AKASE
-1234 DGFNGDPVLAEK
+1234 FAE
-1246 FFQIIAI
+1246 A
-1253 TSANTEVS
+1253 
-1261 ANFTKASKAWE
+1261 
-1272 QFATGKPIKVGTG
+1272 ATGIKEAQFVYMNVQFTSTANDWVKYPDGDQYVEALRNRGRLQEAQLLRDQFPPTRFDLAGDGTI
-1285 NENKKIDALL
+1285 N
-1295 NFGEDWEGRK
+1295 WRP
-1305 TNTFYT
+1305 
-1311 NLMEAM
+1311 
-1317 DGKDSGRS
+1317 R
-1325 TIDLHMTRMLFD
+1325 
-1337 KDAPTDAQYIL
+1337 
-1348 AENMVRLLAS
+1348 
-1358 KIGIPARQ
+1358 
-1366 VQAAS
+1366 
-1371 WVTQKAKSIFDDYR
+1371 
-1385 KKGWKKNLN
+1385 
-1394 DDQLREFAFERA
+1394 
-1406 VTDYSHLMKARIKK
+1406 
-1420 LPVSEAMKELSS
+1420 
-1432 NIRSRV
+1432 
-1438 QNITGEVIPSVKT
+1438 
-1451 EMSEVEQ
+1451 
-1458 LAFKNKEK
+1458 LAF
-1466 LTKKIAKSDMIQNIA
+1466 
-1481 NNLGITSKVRITVGS
+1481 R
-1496 GAYAGKV
+1496 
-1503 NPNLIVQVVND
+1503 P
-1514 DPVVAQQDSLDLANA
+1514 
-1529 MSYVFKQD
+1529 
-1537 STPFFR
+1537 
-1543 ADPALLEQDQLGYGF
+1543 
-1558 KFASPLTPA
+1558 
-1567 QQKNILSFLTN
+1567 
-1578 KFGENVGF
+1578 
-1586 TKVRA
+1586 
-1591 NEIVIINYRGA
+1591 
-1602 DGTPF
+1602 
-1607 LASDTDFIIGLDE
+1607 DE
-1620 VRNDINSISP
+1620 P
-1630 IESQEVFGAQS
+1630 I
-1641 EYPYHEWETEPT
+1641 
-1653 GISIIQGIQ
+1653 
-1662 DRRPQL
+1662 D
-1668 PNIQRGLDN
+1668 
-1677 LRESFVADVRQSIRE
+1677 
-1692 TGQEP
+1692 
-1697 KFSLRSDELIG
+1697 
-1708 RSGIGGGVSIR
+1708 RSGIGSGISIR

-1750 KGAETQRLSES
+1750 KGAEAQRLSES
-1761 DDPRIRERAYFYI
+1761 TDPRIRERAYFYI

-1856 PRGTRQEIEERTEKD
+1856 PRGTRQEIEERPEEG

-1878 KYSLRSPETPE
+1878 KYSLRQTDTDE
-1889 FKKWFGNSK
+1889 FKQWFGKSQIK
-1898 VVDDNGK
+1898 TLRGE
-1905 PLLMYHG
+1905 PMRMYHG
-1912 TPSFEGYVF
+1912 TARDISEFRPKQANAIFLTYDPRFAEGFADRSEDFMVTELFKTLSAEEQQSLRNQSEKIASKNKTNSIDELRDLIRVKLPTRSNVMPLYVRAENPFNFENKSHVDILTSYLNNNVPEIKDMDGSILNLSDVIKSVKEGRWTAIESQGVQDAIKYLGFDGFYVV
-1921 KPFETKNR
+1921 EGATKNL
-1929 AGNID
+1929 A
-1934 GYYFTSSV
+1934 V
-1942 DDANDYA
+1942 
-1949 GLEEGAEVIPAY
+1949 
-1961 LSIKNPYV
+1961 
-1969 PGESPVTK
+1969 
-1977 AMRDQYFKEM
+1977 
-1987 VAANKHM
+1987 
-1994 SDERAKEYAQ
+1994 
-2004 SKMYYL
+2004 
-2010 DRNGIPLI
+2010 
-2018 NAIGND
+2018 
-2024 GSAFQ
+2024 
-2029 RIIKAGGYDGYQDG
+2029 YDP
-2043 IGSRHFVAFESNQV
+2043 NQI

-2069 DNNDIRYS
+2069 DDNDIRYS

-2170 TTAQKYNRIFKEGNM
+2170 TTAQKYNRIFKEGTM

-2197 SPEED
+2197 SPED
-2202 AMSIVTMYVQN
+2202 GAMSIVTMYVQN

-2268 VSPVTEMAPT
+2268 ISPVTEMAPT
-2278 KAGKI
+2278 KAG
-2283 SIKKPVNKYS
+2283 
-2293 LALPKESVDDFFAT
+2293 T
-2307 TERLEEPEGVQ
+2307 
-2318 IIRENWIGGVAGIG
+2318 
-2332 DRDSAY
+2332 
-2338 NLKRVYGG
+2338 
-2346 PEYIQ
+2346 
-2351 SVQDLIRENFGD
+2351 
-2363 SFKGYRLMSQDEL
+2363 
-2376 SELES
+2376 
-2381 GAMGTQLASFTLD
+2381 
-2394 PMVGLRFSS
+2394 
-2403 LPMYARK
+2403 
-2410 PKGELVVVEMDLTPE
+2410 
-2425 HVQMIGHI
+2425 
-2433 PEKEIV
+2433 
-2439 IDYGVGYNTEEIN
+2439 
-2452 AYASPYKAEKFS
+2452 
-2464 IRDEFKPVD
+2464 
-2473 TSAPKFKKFYQNSV
+2473 
-2487 LVDESGNPIVLY
+2487 
-2499 HGTTKDIESFKVGK
+2499 
-2513 EGGSLGNGIY
+2513 
-2523 LTPSQDFADEYAK
+2523 
-2536 EEGGNVIPVYAHIT
+2536 
-2550 NPLIIDGSIS
+2550 
-2560 RDPMIEALVKLGVDR
+2560 LGV
-2575 DKADQIVEKAY
+2575 KK
-2586 EDKGYI
+2586 
-2592 TNEVKSRATKQG
+2592 
-2604 FDGILQYKD
+2604 L
-2613 GNLTELVA
+2613 
-2621 FSPNQIKSAVSN
+2621 
-2633 TGEFDPSD
+2633 
-2641 KRIQYSLVEPIDTDT
+2641 SLVEPIDTDT
-2656 AQRIPQNTFNVDPN
+2656 AQRIPQDTFNVDPN

-2722 KFFMD
+2722 RFFMD

-2739 AGISLDQ
+2739 SDISLDQ

-2767 PDPNA
+2767 PSDPNV

-2930 LGIDSAEADQMIN
+2930 LGIDSAEADKMIN

-2957 TGLVVQRIPPSWAK
+2957 TGLVVQRVPPSWSDAK
-2971 AENIFVTR
+2971 NIFATR
-2979 INGQDRFIG
+2979 INGEDRFMV

-3020 AGAYYSG
+3020 AGDYYKG

-3066 QSTPLKGNERKIISD
+3066 QSTPLKGSERKIISD

-3101 ANSKSAQI
+3101 ADSKSAQI

-3177 NAIDKGISKE
+3177 NALDKGISKE

-3325 ANMIIDGF
+3325 TSMIIDGF

-3371 VNSLV
+3371 INSLV

-3399 NLMSG
+3399 NLLSG

-3550 LNLMISLNMSYNSA
+3550 LNLMVSLNMSYNSA

>member
-1 MAYQIQLP
+1 MAYRLDLP
-9 DGSLGWIDDSVPQS
+9 DGSFVTVEDDAKPRSVALAEAKS
-23 KALEVAKRVYPDAFP
+23 KFPDAFP

-90 TAFGK
+90 TAVGK

-120 SLLSFI
+120 SLLSYI
-126 PGGLLKGGIGLATKL
+126 PGGILKGGIGLAAKL

-174 SQLGG
+174 AQLGG
-179 GVVGFSELAPVR
+179 TAVGFSELAPVR

-332 TPQIDPT
+332 TPQIDPA

-403 KNAISELLGRKI
+403 KNAISELLGRKM

-427 IFDIAVSKN
+427 IFDIAASKN

-456 IRRMTPQQ
+456 IRRMTAQQ

-579 RRGDFMES
+579 RRGDFMEF

-658 AEYKRLQAKIQ
+658 AEYKRLQSKIQ

-812 RAIGLTVR
+812 RAVGLTVR

-834 RLRAILD
+834 RLRAVLD

-870 MAFYPQPQA
+870 MGFYPQPQA

-889 VLKDAKA
+889 VLNDAKA

-928 ATRHEALH
+928 ATRHEGLH

-945 KEQWSVLEN
+945 KEQWSVLER

-965 IAQRYGGLDYDSQI
+965 IAQRYGGLDYESQI

-1015 NAFRGSGFQTAADV
+1015 NALRGSGFQTAADV

-1036 GLTRPDASVAGEKKY
+1036 GLTGPGATTAGETKLSLQEPISPLAQYVAPEDAEGRLRRRLGRAEGVGAPSNDRLVFGKGKEKLIIGKITPQDWKERVQNTMSAPEIEDARNWYQQLNDFFTPVFGERASEFSLAWLLSQQRASPTKGFTDVLRASDIAENKLRIKKAGLNEK
-1051 SLEAKEAMLE
+1051 SLVAALKGEVPEGGIGAKLMDFVDSELGKSLRTVMGDKKEGRQPAAIDVWAQRDIGFIDDTVKEFVSKKFGKDAADTLDVDT
-1061 ARRAAAGKFNQID
+1061 ARFGEPQYEYGVDFYNDVAQYLNRQKYMGGGWTAREVQAVGWVNMQIFMGVKPEFVRDIVNGNTRRVSIGLAPGTGSVMTGRLMGKEIPIKDAQNIIND
-1074 PPQSL
+1074 LAKISNIKVTQSL
-1079 IDLYRRV
+1079 DGIGAYLTYV
-1086 QVADEQVSVGG
+1086 EGSIQVDAVGSPESVDSFMDMIG
-1097 YSRAKTAA
+1097 Y
-1105 TKLGNRLNR
+1105 
-1114 EMTVFARQ
+1114 VFQQTEVINTRPLASGKNS
-1122 ALGREPKYIDIGELS
+1122 AIDILS
-1137 SRLNQFVDPDFI
+1137 PSLNNQSKAVEFFT
-1149 GENKYSLKAPEFE
+1149 EYLKAMPKDKNGDPIAPGF
-1162 QTADVTPLG
+1162 QQVKVDGVPG
-1171 IQQARIYEKELEALI
+1171 IRLVNFGGKWNKKQLEAL
-1186 KKIGDRIVGMKSGE
+1186 
-1200 TLDNVRK
+1200 
-1207 AVKKLQSYTAQGLKG
+1207 
-1222 KEWYENSAKAVL
+1222 AKASE
-1234 DGFNGDPVLAEK
+1234 FAE
-1246 FFQIIAI
+1246 A
-1253 TSANTEVS
+1253 
-1261 ANFTKASKAWE
+1261 
-1272 QFATGKPIKVGTG
+1272 ATGIKEAQFVYMNVQFTSTA
-1285 NENKKIDALL
+1285 N
-1295 NFGEDWEGRK
+1295 DWVK
-1305 TNTFYT
+1305 YP
-1311 NLMEAM
+1311 
-1317 DGKDSGRS
+1317 DGD
-1325 TIDLHMTRMLFD
+1325 
-1337 KDAPTDAQYIL
+1337 QY
-1348 AENMVRLLAS
+1348 V
-1358 KIGIPARQ
+1358 
-1366 VQAAS
+1366 
-1371 WVTQKAKSIFDDYR
+1371 
-1385 KKGWKKNLN
+1385 
-1394 DDQLREFAFERA
+1394 
-1406 VTDYSHLMKARIKK
+1406 
-1420 LPVSEAMKELSS
+1420 
-1432 NIRSRV
+1432 
-1438 QNITGEVIPSVKT
+1438 
-1451 EMSEVEQ
+1451 
-1458 LAFKNKEK
+1458 
-1466 LTKKIAKSDMIQNIA
+1466 
-1481 NNLGITSKVRITVGS
+1481 
-1496 GAYAGKV
+1496 
-1503 NPNLIVQVVND
+1503 
-1514 DPVVAQQDSLDLANA
+1514 DSLRNRGRLQEAQLLRDQFPPTRFDLA
-1529 MSYVFKQD
+1529 
-1537 STPFFR
+1537 
-1543 ADPALLEQDQLGYGF
+1543 G
-1558 KFASPLTPA
+1558 
-1567 QQKNILSFLTN
+1567 
-1578 KFGENVGF
+1578 
-1586 TKVRA
+1586 
-1591 NEIVIINYRGA
+1591 
-1602 DGTPF
+1602 DGT
-1607 LASDTDFIIGLDE
+1607 
-1620 VRNDINSISP
+1620 INWRP
-1630 IESQEVFGAQS
+1630 RL
-1641 EYPYHEWETEPT
+1641 EY
-1653 GISIIQGIQ
+1653 
-1662 DRRPQL
+1662 
-1668 PNIQRGLDN
+1668 
-1677 LRESFVADVRQSIRE
+1677 
-1692 TGQEP
+1692 EP

-1708 RSGIGGGVSIR
+1708 RPGIGGGVSIR

-1750 KGAETQRLSES
+1750 KGAEAQRLSES

-1856 PRGTRQEIEERTEKD
+1856 PRGTRQEIEERPEEG

-1878 KYSLRSPETPE
+1878 KYSLRQTDTDE
-1889 FKKWFGNSK
+1889 FKQWFSK
-1898 VVDDNGK
+1898 SQIKTLRGE
-1905 PLLMYHG
+1905 PMRMYHG
-1912 TPSFEGYVF
+1912 TARDISEFRPKQANAIFLTYDPRFAEGFADRSEDFMVTELFKTLSAEEQQSLRNQSEKIASKNKTNSIDELRDLIRVKLPTRSNVMPLYVRAENPFNFENKSHVDILTSYLNDNVSEIKDMDGSILNLSDVIKSVKEGRWTAIESQGIQDAIKYLGFDGFYVV
-1921 KPFETKNR
+1921 EGATKNL
-1929 AGNID
+1929 A
-1934 GYYFTSSV
+1934 V
-1942 DDANDYA
+1942 
-1949 GLEEGAEVIPAY
+1949 
-1961 LSIKNPYV
+1961 
-1969 PGESPVTK
+1969 
-1977 AMRDQYFKEM
+1977 
-1987 VAANKHM
+1987 
-1994 SDERAKEYAQ
+1994 
-2004 SKMYYL
+2004 
-2010 DRNGIPLI
+2010 
-2018 NAIGND
+2018 
-2024 GSAFQ
+2024 
-2029 RIIKAGGYDGYQDG
+2029 YDP
-2043 IGSRHFVAFESNQV
+2043 NQI

-2197 SPEED
+2197 SPQDD

-2278 KAGKI
+2278 KAGTLGV
-2283 SIKKPVNKYS
+2283 KK
-2293 LALPKESVDDFFAT
+2293 L
-2307 TERLEEPEGVQ
+2307 
-2318 IIRENWIGGVAGIG
+2318 
-2332 DRDSAY
+2332 
-2338 NLKRVYGG
+2338 
-2346 PEYIQ
+2346 
-2351 SVQDLIRENFGD
+2351 
-2363 SFKGYRLMSQDEL
+2363 
-2376 SELES
+2376 
-2381 GAMGTQLASFTLD
+2381 
-2394 PMVGLRFSS
+2394 
-2403 LPMYARK
+2403 
-2410 PKGELVVVEMDLTPE
+2410 
-2425 HVQMIGHI
+2425 
-2433 PEKEIV
+2433 
-2439 IDYGVGYNTEEIN
+2439 
-2452 AYASPYKAEKFS
+2452 S

-2473 TSAPKFKKFYQNSV
+2473 TSSPEFKKFYQNSV
-2487 LVDESGNPIVLY
+2487 LIDESGNPIVLY

-2513 EGGSLGNGIY
+2513 EGGALGNGIY

-2550 NPLIIDGSIS
+2550 NPLVIDGSIS
-2560 RDPMIEALVKLGVDR
+2560 RDPMIEALVRLGVDR

-2604 FDGILQYKD
+2604 FDGILQYKN
-2613 GNLTELVA
+2613 GSLTELVA

-2656 AQRIPQNTFNVDPN
+2656 AQRIPQDTFNVDPN

-2722 KFFMD
+2722 RFFMD

-2739 AGISLDQ
+2739 SDISLDQ

-2930 LGIDSAEADQMIN
+2930 LGIDSAEADQMVN

-3020 AGAYYSG
+3020 AGDYYKG

-3066 QSTPLKGNERKIISD
+3066 QSTPLKGSERKIISD

-3101 ANSKSAQI
+3101 ADSKSAQI

-3177 NAIDKGISKE
+3177 NALDKGISKE

-3325 ANMIIDGF
+3325 TSMIIDGF

-3371 VNSLV
+3371 INSLV

-3399 NLMSG
+3399 NLLSG

-3495 RGEDITEYVNDN
+3495 RGEDITEYVNGN

-3550 LNLMISLNMSYNSA
+3550 LNLMVSLNMSYNSA